1 MRRIESIQGQTDVG
15 MTGDAL
21 ASNVVL
27 VTVDSLR
34 ADAISHTADD
44 RRTPEIGRLAESGTV
59 FENAFAL
66 GNWTPF
72 SFPSMLA
79 SRPVFAESDDIGLPE
94 TPVLAETLREAA
106 LQTGGFNA
114 SNGFL
119 TPYWGYDRGF
129 DAFESFIGGE
139 DPSRYER
146 YLAAHPTVHAW
157 LQVLASPFRR
167 IAHRIRYGKG
177 SRPFTDTSRLLDVE
191 GEAEDFVERATASDG
206 GDPVGDEENEG
217 ADDGF
222 FLWVHY
228 MDAHTPYVPAP
239 QHLREVSDGQFETHR
254 LVRAHVRTGLG
265 LGVGDRT
272 LGDLRAL
279 YSGAIRQVDA
289 SVGRL
294 RETLEEAG
302 VADDTAFV
310 VAGDH
315 GEEFMEH
322 GNLAHY
328 PKLYDSLIHVP
339 LIVSIPGIEGRH
351 VEEAVGLDAIAPTV
365 CDILGVDPPDVW
377 EGESLRP
384 TVTGETVPAGGPVVS
399 VTVQG
404 ESVTQQPI
412 PRRLDDGDLFAS
424 ARTSDWTYIEN
435 TATGE
440 SELYHRASDADHQ
453 QDLSGSEVPPGVA
466 DRLASAVERH
476 VDRLGGDATPE
487 EPLDDAIAT
496 RLDALGYR

>member
-1 MRRIESIQGQTDVG
+1 
-15 MTGDAL
+15 MTADAS
-21 ASNVVL
+21 ASNIVL

-34 ADAISHTADD
+34 SDIISHNADD
-44 RRTPEIGRLAESGTV
+44 RRTPEIGSLAESGTV
-59 FENAFAL
+59 FENAFAH

-72 SFPSMLA
+72 SFPGILA
-79 SRPVFAESDDIGLPE
+79 SQPVFAESDDIGLPGS
-94 TPVLAETLREAA
+94 PVLAEVLREAG
-106 LQTGGFNA
+106 LRTGGFNA

-119 TPYWGYDRGF
+119 TAYWGYDRGF
-129 DAFESFIGGE
+129 DAFEAFIGGE
-139 DPSRYER
+139 DPSKYER

-157 LQVLASPFRR
+157 LQVAGSPFRR
-167 IAHRIRYGKG
+167 LAHRFRHG
-177 SRPFTDTSRLLDVE
+177 SGSQPFTDTSRLLDIENGAVE
-191 GEAEDFVERATASDG
+191 FIQNAGE
-206 GDPVGDEENEG
+206 
-217 ADDGF
+217 GF

-254 LVRAHVRTGLG
+254 LVRAHLRTGLG
-265 LGVGDRT
+265 LSVGEQT
-272 LGDLRAL
+272 LGDLQAL

-302 VADDTAFV
+302 VADETAFV

-339 LIVSIPGIEGRH
+339 LIADVPGLEGRR
-351 VEEAVGLDAIAPTV
+351 VEEAVGLDAVPPTV
-365 CDILGVDPPDVW
+365 TDILGVDPPEAW
-377 EGESLRP
+377 TGRSLLP
-384 TVTGETVPAGGPVVS
+384 AVAGGPVSDRKPVVS
-399 VTVQG
+399 VTVRG
-404 ESVTQQPI
+404 DSVTQQPI
-412 PRRLDDGDLFAS
+412 PRRLDDGDLYAS
-424 ARTSDWTYIEN
+424 ARTSEWTYIEN

-440 SELYHRASDADHQ
+440 HELYRRGRDPDHQ
-453 QDLSGSEVPPGVA
+453 HDLRETGEAPAEVVG
-466 DRLASAVERH
+466 RLDAAVEEH
-476 VDRLGGDATPE
+476 VALLGGEGGPE
-487 EPLDDAIAT
+487 EPVDDAVAT

>member
-1 MRRIESIQGQTDVG
+1 MTDTV
-15 MTGDAL
+15 

-34 ADAISHTADD
+34 ADAISHVADD
-44 RRTPEIGRLAESGTV
+44 RRTPEIGQLAESGTV
-59 FENAFAL
+59 FENAFAH

-72 SFPSMLA
+72 SFPSILG
-79 SRPVFAESDDIGLPE
+79 SRSVFTDSRDIGLPE
-94 TPVLAETLREAA
+94 SPVLAEALRDAGVR
-106 LQTGGFNA
+106 TGGFNA

-119 TPYWGYDRGF
+119 TTYWGYDRGF

-139 DPSRYER
+139 NPSRYER
-146 YLAAHPTVHAW
+146 YLAAHPTVNAW
-157 LQVLASPFRR
+157 LQVATSPFRR
-167 IAHRIRYGKG
+167 LASRVRHGKG

-191 GEAEDFVERATASDG
+191 GEAIDFIERATAG
-206 GDPVGDEENEG
+206 GTGDHEDDSAENG
-217 ADDGF
+217 ADSGESGDGDGGF

-239 QHLREVSDGQFETHR
+239 QHLREVSDGQFQTHR
-254 LVRAHVRTGLG
+254 LVRAHIRTGLG
-265 LGVGDRT
+265 LSVGERT
-272 LGDLRAL
+272 LGDLQAL

-289 SVGRL
+289 SVGRI
-294 RETLEEAG
+294 RETLEDAG

-339 LIVSIPGIEGRH
+339 LIVSVPGMDGRH
-351 VEEAVGLDAIAPTV
+351 VETAVGLDTIPPTV
-365 CDILGVDPPDVW
+365 CDIFGVDPPEEW
-377 EGESLRP
+377 AGESLLP
-384 TVTGETVPAGGPVVS
+384 TVTGGANPTDEPVVS
-399 VTVQG
+399 VTVRG

-412 PRRLDDGDLFAS
+412 PRRLDDGDLYAS

-440 SELYHRASDADHQ
+440 TELYHRASDADHQ
-453 QDLSGSEVPPGVA
+453 ENLAGTAEAPPDVI
-466 DRLASAVERH
+466 DRLASAVEDH
-476 VDRLGGDATPE
+476 VATLGGEATTDE
-487 EPLDDAIAT
+487 QLEDAIAT

>member
-1 MRRIESIQGQTDVG
+1 
-15 MTGDAL
+15 MTGDTA

-27 VTVDSLR
+27 VTIDSLR
-34 ADAISHTADD
+34 ADAISHTAGD

-59 FENAFAL
+59 FENAFAH

-72 SFPSMLA
+72 SFPSILA
-79 SRPVFAESDDIGLPE
+79 SRSVFTDSGDIGLPE
-94 TPVLAETLREAA
+94 TPVLAEVLRDAGFG
-106 LQTGGFNA
+106 TGGFNA

-119 TPYWGYDRGF
+119 TTHWGYERGF
-129 DAFESFIGGE
+129 EDFESFIRSG

-157 LQVLASPFRR
+157 LQVLTSPFRR
-167 IAHRIRYGKG
+167 IASRIRHRKG

-191 GEAEDFVERATASDG
+191 GEAVDFIERATADDSEA
-206 GDPVGDEENEG
+206 GDRESEGTEG
-217 ADDGF
+217 ATDDGF

-239 QHLREVSDGQFETHR
+239 QHLREVADGQFETHR
-254 LVRAHVRTGLG
+254 LVRAHIRTGLG
-265 LGVGDRT
+265 MSVGEKT
-272 LGDLRAL
+272 LDDLQAL
-279 YSGAIRQVDA
+279 YSGTIRQIDA

-294 RETLEEAG
+294 RETLEDAS
-302 VADDTAFV
+302 VAEDTAFV

-339 LIVSIPGIEGRH
+339 LVVSVPGIEGRH
-351 VEEAVGLDAIAPTV
+351 VETAVGLDAIPPTV
-365 CDILGVDPPDVW
+365 CDILGADSPDAW
-377 EGESLRP
+377 AGESLLP
-384 TVTGETVPAGGPVVS
+384 TVADGADPLDEPVVS
-399 VTVQG
+399 LTVQG

-412 PRRLDDGDLFAS
+412 PRRLDDGDLYAS
-424 ARTSDWTYIEN
+424 ARTSEWTYIEN

-440 SELYHRASDADHQ
+440 TELYHRASDADHQ
-453 QDLSGSEVPPGVA
+453 RDLSGTDEPPPDVV
-466 DRLASAVERH
+466 DRLTSAVEEY
-476 VDRLGGDATPE
+476 VATIGGEADADE
-487 EPLDDAIAT
+487 QFDDAIAT

>member
-1 MRRIESIQGQTDVG
+1 
-15 MTGDAL
+15 MTGDPL

-72 SFPSMLA
+72 SFPGMLA
-79 SRPVFAESDDIGLPE
+79 SRPVFADSDEIGLPG
-94 TPVLAETLREAA
+94 TPVLAEALREAG
-106 LQTGGFNA
+106 LRTGGFNA

-139 DPSRYER
+139 EPSRYER

-157 LQVLASPFRR
+157 LQVLTSPFRR
-167 IAHRIRYGKG
+167 LASRIRHGKG

-191 GEAEDFVERATASDG
+191 GEAVDFLERATTGHSG
-206 GDPVGDEENEG
+206 EPEEHGERDE
-217 ADDGF
+217 ATDDGF

-254 LVRAHVRTGLG
+254 LVRAHIRTGLG
-265 LGVGDRT
+265 MSVGEQT
-272 LGDLRAL
+272 LGDLQAL

-289 SVGRL
+289 SIGRL
-294 RETLEEAG
+294 RETLEDAG
-302 VADDTAFV
+302 VAEDTAFV

-328 PKLYDSLIHVP
+328 PKLYDSLVHVP
-339 LIVSIPGIEGRH
+339 LIVSVPGVEGRH
-351 VEEAVGLDAIAPTV
+351 VEEAVGLDAIPPTV
-365 CDILGVDPPDVW
+365 CDILGVDAPDAW

-384 TVTGETVPAGGPVVS
+384 AVTGGADPAGEPVVS

-440 SELYHRASDADHQ
+440 RELYHRARDADHQ
-453 QDLSGSEVPPGVA
+453 RDLAGSDDVPPGVA
-466 DRLASAVERH
+466 DRLASAVEGH
-476 VDRLGGDATPE
+476 VGRLGGDATPA
-487 EPLDDAIAT
+487 EPLDDAIET